1 MAESLISMFDIRY
14 RIKNA
19 GPSPDDNRRTEL
31 YFAGCRKAASGS
43 PCKNCFNPMI
53 WQPENTLMKTPA
65 EFLDCLERHNIPK
78 YITLVGGEPTD
89 QLEGLLGFARL
100 AKEKGYHI
108 ILFSWHDKKWLE
120 ENLKDGAKCFDI
132 IVPGEYREE
141 LHIYNEGKDD
151 GLHNAVGSA
160 NQSIWITAHAK
171 VISAGIISSL
181 KLVKEKSGSLVL
193 EVEFYD
199 GKTASFSQ

>member
-141 LHIYNEGKDD
+141 LHIYNEEKDD

-171 VISAGIISSL
+171 VISAGSISSL
-181 KLVKEKSGSLVL
+181 KLVKEKSGSMVL

>member
-89 QLEGLLGFARL
+89 QLEGLLEFARL

-141 LHIYNEGKDD
+141 LHIYTEEKDD

>member
-1 MAESLISMFDIRY
+1 MAEALISMFDIRY

-31 YFAGCRKAASGS
+31 YFAGCLKAASGS

-53 WQPENTLMKTPA
+53 WQPENVLMKTPA

-78 YITLVGGEPTD
+78 FITLVGSEPTD
-89 QLEGLLGFARL
+89 QLEGLLEFGSL
-100 AKEKGYHI
+100 AKKKGYHI

-132 IVPGEYREE
+132 IVTGEYREE
-141 LHIYNEGKDD
+141 LHIYNGEKE
-151 GLHNAVGSA
+151 
-160 NQSIWITAHAK
+160 IKIK
-171 VISAGIISSL
+171 IRKL
-181 KLVKEKSGSLVL
+181 KKH
-193 EVEFYD
+193 
-199 GKTASFSQ
+199 

>member
-1 MAESLISMFDIRY
+1 MAEALISMFDIRY

-31 YFAGCRKAASGS
+31 YFAGCLKAASGS

-53 WQPENTLMKTPA
+53 WQPENVLKKTAA
-65 EFLDCLERHNIPK
+65 EFLDCLERHSIPR

-89 QLEGLLGFARL
+89 QLDGLLKFGSL
-100 AKEKGYHI
+100 AKKKGYHI

-120 ENLKDGAKCFDI
+120 ENLKDGAKYFDI

-141 LHIYNEGKDD
+141 LHIYNEEKDD

-160 NQSIWITAHAK
+160 NQSIGITAHDI
-171 VISAGIISSL
+171 VVSAGIISSL
-181 KLVKEKSGSLVL
+181 KLVKEKSGSMVL
-193 EVEFYD
+193 EVTLDD

>member
-1 MAESLISMFDIRY
+1 MAQALISMFDIRY

-43 PCKNCFNPMI
+43 PCKNCFNPML
-53 WQPENTLMKTPA
+53 WQPQNVLVKKPL

-78 YITLVGGEPTD
+78 FITLVGGEPTD
-89 QLEGLLGFARL
+89 QLEGLLEFARL

-120 ENLKDGAKCFDI
+120 EKLKDEVYDFDI
-132 IVPGEYREE
+132 IVPGEYKEE
-141 LHIYNEGKDD
+141 FHIYNEEKDD
-151 GLHNAVGSA
+151 GLHNAVGSS
-160 NQSIWITAHAK
+160 NQLVWITAHDIA
-171 VISAGIISSL
+171 ISAGIIFSL
-181 KLVKEKSGSLVL
+181 DLVKEKSGSLVL
-193 EVEFYD
+193 EVTFND